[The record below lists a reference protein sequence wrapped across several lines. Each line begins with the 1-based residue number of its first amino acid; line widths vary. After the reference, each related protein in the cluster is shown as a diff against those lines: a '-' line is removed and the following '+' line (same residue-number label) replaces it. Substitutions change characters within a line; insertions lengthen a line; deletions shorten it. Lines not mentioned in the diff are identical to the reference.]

1 MTELP
6 VLKSTRCVLNR
17 ITEEDISV
25 MRQIL
30 NDRLTRKYLSE
41 LWTLVNTDEGI
52 MQTLSSFY
60 NLMEQDEGMIWG
72 VRLNNVV
79 IGFVAF
85 MDLSF
90 NPTVIYAMHPTY
102 RSRGY
107 MKESVALTVQYVLNN
122 GMCSYMQTEVHNDN
136 VASVRLLQS
145 VGFDVV
151 KKDNSKLYLRYR
163 INTHIVISNNIEKE
177 ETENP

>member
-1 MTELP
+1 MLQSP
-6 VLKSTRCVLNR
+6 RCVLNS
-17 ITEEDISV
+17 ITEEDIPV
-25 MRQIL
+25 MRQIF
-30 NDRLTRKYLSE
+30 DDGLTRKYLPE
-41 LWTLVNTDEGI
+41 LWTLVETDDGI
-52 MQTLSSFY
+52 KQMLSSF
-60 NLMEQDEGMIWG
+60 NLLMKQDEGLIWG
-72 VRLNNVV
+72 VRLNEDM

-90 NPTVIYAMHPTY
+90 NPTIIYAMHPTY

-151 KKDNSKLYLRYR
+151 KKDNSKLYLRCR
-163 INTHIVISNNIEKE
+163 INAHIVISNNIE
-177 ETENP
+177 

>member
-1 MTELP
+1 MTNLP
-6 VLKSTRCVLNR
+6 VLKSPRCVLNR

-30 NDRLTRKYLSE
+30 NNRLTRKYLSE

-72 VRLNNVV
+72 VRLNANL

-102 RSRGY
+102 RFKGY
-107 MKESVALTVQYVLNN
+107 MKECVALCVQYILDS

-136 VASVRLLQS
+136 TASVRLLQS
-145 VGFDVV
+145 IGFDVV
-151 KKDNSKLYLRYR
+151 SKDKLKTYLQKG
-163 INTHIVISNNIEKE
+163 IAK
-177 ETENP
+177 

>member
-17 ITEEDISV
+17 ITEEDIPV
-25 MRQIL
+25 MRQIF
-30 NDRLTRKYLSE
+30 NDRLTRKHLSE
-41 LWTLVNTDEGI
+41 LLTLVKTDEGI
-52 MQTLSSFY
+52 MQMISSFY
-60 NLMEQDEGMIWG
+60 TLMEQDEGVIWG
-72 VRLNNVV
+72 VQLNGAI

-107 MKESVALTVQYVLNN
+107 MKECVALSVQYILDS

-136 VASVRLLQS
+136 TASVRLLQS
-145 VGFDVV
+145 IGFDVV
-151 KKDNSKLYLRYR
+151 SKDKLKTYLRKG
-163 INTHIVISNNIEKE
+163 T
-177 ETENP
+177 PQ